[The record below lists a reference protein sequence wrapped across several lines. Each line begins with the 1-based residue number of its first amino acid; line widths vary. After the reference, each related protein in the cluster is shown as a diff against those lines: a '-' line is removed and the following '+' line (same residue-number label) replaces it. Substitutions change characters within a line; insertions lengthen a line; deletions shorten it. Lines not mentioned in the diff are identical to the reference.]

1 MSYFLL
7 GLAALIGLWLLGGW
21 GTRAAPKDVVKAL
34 KWVAIAV
41 VVAVVSVVLITKN
54 FNFIWGLVVALMVW
68 LPRLRMIQH
77 LWRSA
82 KTMRGP
88 SGNQRSEISSR
99 FLEMR
104 LDHDTGDM
112 DGRVREGRFLG
123 ALLSELTMEEA
134 RSLRDEILAAEDDRS
149 LRLLEAYLDRIHG
162 ATWRQAGDDA
172 SGAAGAGAGT
182 GASPGSGPMTEA
194 EALSLL
200 GLKPGASEDDIRA
213 AHRRLMKQ
221 VHPDVGG
228 SAYLAAKI
236 NEAKDFL
243 L

>member
-21 GTRAAPKDVVKAL
+21 GTRAAPKDVVKVL
-34 KWVAIAV
+34 KWVAIAI
-41 VVAVVSVVLITKN
+41 VVAVVSVILITKN
-54 FNFIWGLVVALMVW
+54 FNFIWGLAVALMVW
-68 LPRLRMIQH
+68 LPRLRMIQQ

-99 FLEMR
+99 FLDMR

-112 DGRVREGRFLG
+112 DGRVREGRLQG
-123 ALLSELTMEEA
+123 ALLSELSLEEA
-134 RSLRDEILAAEDDRS
+134 RSLRDEIVTAGDDRS
-149 LRLLEAYLDRIHG
+149 LRLLDAYLDRLHG
-162 ATWRQAGDDA
+162 ASWRRPNDNTSESSQ
-172 SGAAGAGAGT
+172 SGEGT
-182 GASPGSGPMTEA
+182 GGGPMTEA

-200 GLKPGASEDDIRA
+200 GLKAGASEEDIRA

-236 NEAKDFL
+236 NEAKEFL